1 MTPYRHSHF
10 FCPPILGERLTGLA
24 LTGMALIILGL
35 VISEGRLPLR
45 RKKA

>member
-1 MTPYRHSHF
+1 MVSVITATLL
-10 FCPPILGERLTGLA
+10 LGERLTGLA